1 MCGHGGTVT
10 RRWFTQFVPAG
21 RSSAAGGRGGR
32 SSGEGAVT
40 CKTPWPAA
48 AQTARYLPPFHQN
61 TTTRT
66 VKQSCQGDFH
76 NTSARAFIRAC

>member
-21 RSSAAGGRGGR
+21 RSSAAGGH

-40 CKTPWPAA
+40 CETPWPAA